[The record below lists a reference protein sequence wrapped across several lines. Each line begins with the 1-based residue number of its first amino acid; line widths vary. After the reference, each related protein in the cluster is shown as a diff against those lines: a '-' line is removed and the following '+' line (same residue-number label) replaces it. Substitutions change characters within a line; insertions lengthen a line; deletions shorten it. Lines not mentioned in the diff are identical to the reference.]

1 MAATV
6 WGRYL
11 KWPRHGTTAVHC
23 TGVAIQRL
31 NTRTQVDA
39 LTRYY
44 DEHTARQHWLDTEGK
59 KPEVRA

>member
-1 MAATV
+1 MREVPQMAAP
-6 WGRYL
+6 WD
-11 KWPRHGTTAVHC
+11 HC

-59 KPEVRA
+59 KSEVRA